1 MSWRIQKHLCL
12 LCGEMLVWLS
22 SRAYLVQGALCLL
35 AKLKHWRV
43 ACNDTPKLEEEE
55 PGTAPL
61 KLTAH
66 SRLLYWGKSRG

>member
-1 MSWRIQKHLCL
+1 
-12 LCGEMLVWLS
+12 MLVWLS
-22 SRAYLVQGALCLL
+22 SRADLVQGALCLQ

-43 ACNDTPKLEEEE
+43 ACNVTSRLEEEE

-66 SRLLYWGKSRG
+66 LPLLY